1 MQTDISIS
9 TTQEA
14 VEHSTSYNH
23 QHWFL
28 TGCKLLLAVLTVQFV
43 SLRTTA
49 EQAPAVD
56 VGNISELTGEASVV
70 RDKPYNAKLAFNIQQ
85 NDEAVTTDGRM
96 AIRFLDDSQVKL
108 TEHSQLTIDE
118 YIFDPN
124 PSKSK
129 MAITFGLGTARFITG
144 GLNKIDKNNIDLKTP
159 TANIAI
165 RGTDFTVT
173 VDEIGR
179 SLLILLPDI
188 NGLSSGEI
196 VVTTAMGTVTLNKP
210 YEATTVDVFEKSPT
224 PPVILD
230 LTLDFIDNMLIVNP
244 PKEEVVIEETTQ
256 TQKKNILDFNDLDVD
271 YLEEDFLDAEKELEF
286 TELDIN
292 YLDVNFLEDLLD
304 VIDALQEIKQEDQL
318 AQDATSTKIVGTKLG
333 QDLQTQITSFVTGE
347 VLTLMR
353 SVSDTA
359 RVDIDS
365 SGSYT
370 VIFIQDGTS
379 NIVKINGGS
388 SSTIKITQSN

>member
-1 MQTDISIS
+1 M
-9 TTQEA
+9 
-14 VEHSTSYNH
+14 
-23 QHWFL
+23 
-28 TGCKLLLAVLTVQFV
+28 
-43 SLRTTA
+43 A
-49 EQAPAVD
+49 EQPPAVD
-56 VGNISELTGEASVV
+56 VGNISELSGSARVLRE
-70 RDKPYNAKLAFNIQQ
+70 KPYNAELDFDIQQ
-85 NDEAVTTDGRM
+85 NDEAVTTNGRM
-96 AIRFLDDSQVKL
+96 AITFLDDSKVKL

-144 GLNKIDKNNIDLKTP
+144 SLNKIDKSNIDLKTP

-173 VDEIGR
+173 VDETGR
-179 SLLILLPDI
+179 SLLILLPDEFG
-188 NGLSSGEI
+188 NASGEI
-196 VVTTAMGTVTLNKP
+196 LVTTAMGTVTLNKP
-210 YEATTVDVFEKSPT
+210 YEATTVDVFEKSPSS
-224 PPVILD
+224 PVILD
-230 LTLDFIDNMLIVNP
+230 LTLDIIDNMLIVNP
-244 PKEEVVIEETTQ
+244 PKEEVVLEETVQ
-256 TQKKNILDFNDLDVD
+256 TQKKNILDFDDLDID
-271 YLEEDFLDAEKELEF
+271 YLEEDFLDSEKELEF

-318 AQDATSTKIVGTKLG
+318 AQDATSINLVGTNLG
-333 QDLQTQITSFVTGE
+333 QDLNTQITSYVTGE
-347 VLTLMR
+347 MLTLIR

-370 VIFIQDGTS
+370 VIFIQDGVS
-379 NIVKINGGS
+379 RIIKVNGGTG
-388 SSTIKITQSN
+388 STIKITQSN

>member
-1 MQTDISIS
+1 M
-9 TTQEA
+9 
-14 VEHSTSYNH
+14 
-23 QHWFL
+23 
-28 TGCKLLLAVLTVQFV
+28 
-43 SLRTTA
+43 A
-49 EQAPAVD
+49 EQAQAVN

-70 RDKPYNAKLAFNIQQ
+70 RDKPYNAELAFNIQQ

-210 YEATTVDVFEKSPT
+210 YEATTVDVFEKPPSS
-224 PPVILD
+224 PVILD
-230 LTLDFIDNMLIVNP
+230 LTLELIDNMLIVNP
-244 PKEEVVIEETTQ
+244 PKEEVAIEETVQ
-256 TQKKNILDFNDLDVD
+256 TQKKNILDFNDLDID
-271 YLEEDFLDAEKELEF
+271 YLEEDFLDSDEELEF

-318 AQDATSTKIVGTKLG
+318 AQDATSTNIVGTQLG
-333 QDLQTQITSFVTGE
+333 QDLQTQITSFITGE
-347 VLTLMR
+347 ALTLMR

-365 SGSYT
+365 AGSYT

>member
-1 MQTDISIS
+1 MQADISTS
-9 TTQEA
+9 TKQVTA
-14 VEHSTSYNH
+14 EHSISYNR
-23 QHWFL
+23 QRL
-28 TGCKLLLAVLTVQFV
+28 QQTGLKLKLLVLTVLFA
-43 SLRTTA
+43 SFKTTA
-49 EQAPAVD
+49 EQLPAVD
-56 VGNISELTGEASVV
+56 VGNISELSGSARVLRE
-70 RDKPYNAKLAFNIQQ
+70 KPYNAELDFDIQQ
-85 NDEAVTTDGRM
+85 NDEAITTNGRM
-96 AIRFLDDSQVKL
+96 AITFLDDSKVKL

-144 GLNKIDKNNIDLKTP
+144 SLNKIDKSNIDLKTP

-173 VDEIGR
+173 VDETGR
-179 SLLILLPDI
+179 SLLILLPDEFG
-188 NGLSSGEI
+188 NASGEI
-196 VVTTAMGTVTLNKP
+196 LVTTAMGTVTLNKP
-210 YEATTVDVFEKSPT
+210 YEATTVDVFEKSPSS
-224 PPVILD
+224 PVILD
-230 LTLDFIDNMLIVNP
+230 LTLDIIDNMLIVNP
-244 PKEEVVIEETTQ
+244 PKEEAVLEETVQ
-256 TQKKNILDFNDLDVD
+256 TQKKNILDFNDLDID
-271 YLEEDFLDAEKELEF
+271 YLEEDFFKENELEF

-318 AQDATSTKIVGTKLG
+318 AQDATSINLVGTNLG
-333 QDLQTQITSFVTGE
+333 QDLNTQITSYVTGE
-347 VLTLMR
+347 ILTLMR

-370 VIFIQDGTS
+370 VIFIQDGVS
-379 NIVKINGGS
+379 KIIKVNGGTG
-388 SSTIKITQSN
+388 STIKITQSN

>member
-1 MQTDISIS
+1 MAIMVLFASFK
-9 TTQEA
+9 TTR
-14 VEHSTSYNH
+14 
-23 QHWFL
+23 
-28 TGCKLLLAVLTVQFV
+28 VQ
-43 SLRTTA
+43 A
-49 EQAPAVD
+49 QAVD

-70 RDKPYNAKLAFNIQQ
+70 RDKPYSAELAFNIQQ

-129 MAITFGLGTARFITG
+129 MAITFGLGTARFITS

-179 SLLILLPDI
+179 SLLILLPDT

-210 YEATTVDVFEKSPT
+210 YEATTVDVFEK
-224 PPVILD
+224 
-230 LTLDFIDNMLIVNP
+230 
-244 PKEEVVIEETTQ
+244 
-256 TQKKNILDFNDLDVD
+256 
-271 YLEEDFLDAEKELEF
+271 
-286 TELDIN
+286 
-292 YLDVNFLEDLLD
+292 
-304 VIDALQEIKQEDQL
+304 
-318 AQDATSTKIVGTKLG
+318 
-333 QDLQTQITSFVTGE
+333 
-347 VLTLMR
+347 
-353 SVSDTA
+353 
-359 RVDIDS
+359 
-365 SGSYT
+365 
-370 VIFIQDGTS
+370 
-379 NIVKINGGS
+379 
-388 SSTIKITQSN
+388 

>member
-1 MQTDISIS
+1 
-9 TTQEA
+9 
-14 VEHSTSYNH
+14 
-23 QHWFL
+23 
-28 TGCKLLLAVLTVQFV
+28 
-43 SLRTTA
+43 
-49 EQAPAVD
+49 
-56 VGNISELTGEASVV
+56 
-70 RDKPYNAKLAFNIQQ
+70 
-85 NDEAVTTDGRM
+85 
-96 AIRFLDDSQVKL
+96 
-108 TEHSQLTIDE
+108 
-118 YIFDPN
+118 
-124 PSKSK
+124 
-129 MAITFGLGTARFITG
+129 
-144 GLNKIDKNNIDLKTP
+144 
-159 TANIAI
+159 
-165 RGTDFTVT
+165 
-173 VDEIGR
+173 
-179 SLLILLPDI
+179 
-188 NGLSSGEI
+188 
-196 VVTTAMGTVTLNKP
+196 
-210 YEATTVDVFEKSPT
+210 
-224 PPVILD
+224 
-230 LTLDFIDNMLIVNP
+230 MLIVNP
-244 PKEEVVIEETTQ
+244 PKEEVVVEETTQ

-271 YLEEDFLDAEKELEF
+271 YLDEDFLDSDKELEF

-318 AQDATSTKIVGTKLG
+318 AQDATSTNIVGTKLG